1 MQTADTIDILKFGS
15 HYLDVVK
22 RSTNGSKKAA
32 LSSIKERDIE
42 SGTGTILEET
52 ESISN
57 SDFRIGDDHS
67 PYSNLDNIIKE

>member
-1 MQTADTIDILKFGS
+1 MIEVLKFGS

-22 RSTNGSKKAA
+22 RSTNGSKKA

>member
-1 MQTADTIDILKFGS
+1 MQTADTIEIPKFGS

-22 RSTNGSKKAA
+22 RSTNGSKKA

-67 PYSNLDNIIKE
+67 PYSNLDKIIKE